1 MGNIMIDKW
10 SIVIQVCVLLRNDTT
25 HFKKNTAHSR
35 GYLVLQV
42 MRPVG
47 VLAEGRNLY
56 VVDVRS
62 KLVYLY
68 GLAESLRNSPV
79 KKAPKAIL

>member
-1 MGNIMIDKW
+1 M
-10 SIVIQVCVLLRNDTT
+10 R
-25 HFKKNTAHSR
+25 HTAVRS
-35 GYLVLQV
+35 YLVLQV

-79 KKAPKAIL
+79 KKAPNAIL